1 MNVATAAMMEHPD
14 KFNAIVDTWLGKTY
28 RRLKVEVRRR
38 KTEEARN
45 LNALFLSLP
54 YFFFSLLLSFSFI
67 LAPYE

>member
-1 MNVATAAMMEHPD
+1 
-14 KFNAIVDTWLGKTY
+14 
-28 RRLKVEVRRR
+28 LKVEVRRR